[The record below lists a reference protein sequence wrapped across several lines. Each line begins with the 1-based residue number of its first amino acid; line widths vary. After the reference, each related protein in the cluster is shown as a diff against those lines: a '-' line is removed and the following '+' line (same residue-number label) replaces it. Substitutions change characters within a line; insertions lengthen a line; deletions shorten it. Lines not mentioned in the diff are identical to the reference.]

1 MEIKNKNF
9 LIYGSGVS
17 GISAYNF
24 LKQKGANVYIFCDR
38 EKETIKH
45 LNNVPNFS
53 GIDTLNIDY
62 AIISPGVQIIG
73 NKNIKKL
80 KQKGIMLLSELE
92 LGYMFCKGK
101 FVAVTGTNGK
111 TTTKELVKAVLSKK
125 YRTHATVGN
134 LNNHIGVPLTLLS
147 MPQDT
152 EIAIIEMGANHPGE
166 IDFLCNIALPDY
178 GLVTNVGKAHLEGFG
193 SFEGVVQTKTEMYR
207 FVEGRAG
214 MLFVNADNEILL
226 EKSEGIK
233 RMLYGKSEQSNAKGA
248 YRSANPY
255 MKFYFENG
263 DVVYSVDTN
272 LMGGYNFDNAMAA
285 VCVGSYFNVD
295 LFDIK
300 MALEEYEPTN
310 KRSQMKKT
318 DRNVLL
324 LDCYNANPSSMKVA
338 IENFGNMNV
347 EGNKVVVLGEMKE
360 LGVDSEL
367 EHKQVLEQLRNYT
380 FANKVFVGGGFSF
393 VQQEADCMWFANIE
407 EAKEY
412 FKNNPISN
420 ATILLKGSNSV
431 RVGALEEIL

>member
-1 MEIKNKNF
+1 MNINCLYTLYTEYRNITTDSRSVKNGDLFFALKGDNF
-9 LIYGSGVS
+9 DGNVFAADAL
-17 GISAYNF
+17 A
-24 LKQKGANVYIFCDR
+24 KGAAYCIVDNPLY
-38 EKETIKH
+38 K
-45 LNNVPNFS
+45 LNDKCILVDDVLTTLQNLALHHRKQLSVPFV
-53 GIDTLNIDY
+53 GI
-62 AIISPGVQIIG
+62 
-73 NKNIKKL
+73 
-80 KQKGIMLLSELE
+80 
-92 LGYMFCKGK
+92 
-101 FVAVTGTNGK
+101 TGTNGK

-214 MLFVNADNEILL
+214 MLFVNADNEILI

-233 RMLYGKSEQSNAKGA
+233 RMLYGKSEQSNTKGA

-347 EGNKVVVLGEMKE
+347 EGSKVVVLGEMKE

-367 EHKQVLEQLRNYT
+367 EHKQVVEQLRNYI
-380 FANKVFVGGGFSF
+380 FANKVFVGRGFSF
-393 VQQEADCMWFANIE
+393 VQQDADCMWFANIE

-412 FKNNPISN
+412 FKNNPISD